1 MHAYSDIK
9 YESGSQV
16 SFNGMK
22 ITAIKQQVKNPERVS
37 IFADGKY
44 EFSLS
49 LDELVKYKLKNN
61 GELDK
66 ADIKK
71 FKKISADGKLRARAL
86 EWLLNRPHSE
96 REFRDYL
103 YKKKVEPEQI
113 DNLVQEMT
121 EKGYLDNAKFAA
133 WFTELQARRGKSDRA
148 IRAELFKKG
157 IARETADEV
166 LENGAGDEAERL
178 RAVVEKKR
186 KLSRYKNDP
195 QKLMQYL
202 VGQGFNWQLVKEEL
216 AKGQPD
222 ENT

>member
-1 MHAYSDIK
+1 
-9 YESGSQV
+9 
-16 SFNGMK
+16 MK
-22 ITAIKQQVKNPERVS
+22 VTSIKQQVKNPERVS
-37 IFADGKY
+37 VFVDGKY

-49 LDELVKYKLKNN
+49 FDELVKYKLKNN
-61 GELDK
+61 DEFSA

-113 DNLVQEMT
+113 ESLVGEMA
-121 EKGYLDNAKFAA
+121 ERGYLDNAKFAA

-157 IARETADEV
+157 IGRELADQTVE
-166 LENGAGDEAERL
+166 EGAGDEAERL
-178 RAVVEKKR
+178 KAIVEKKR
-186 KLSRYKNDP
+186 HLSRYKNDP
-195 QKLMQYL
+195 QKLIQYL
-202 VGQGFNWQLVKEEL
+202 IGKGFSWQLVKETL
-216 AKGQPD
+216 ALKSPE

>member
-1 MHAYSDIK
+1 
-9 YESGSQV
+9 
-16 SFNGMK
+16 MK
-22 ITAIKQQVKNPERVS
+22 VTSIKQQVKNPERVS
-37 IFADGKY
+37 VFVDGKY

-49 LDELVKYKLKNN
+49 FDELVKYKLKNN
-61 GELDK
+61 DEFSA

-113 DNLVQEMT
+113 ESLVGEMA
-121 EKGYLDNAKFAA
+121 ERGYLDNAKFAA

-157 IARETADEV
+157 ISRELADQTVE
-166 LENGAGDEAERL
+166 EGAGDEAERL
-178 RAVVEKKR
+178 KAIVEKKR
-186 KLSRYKNDP
+186 HLSRYKNDP
-195 QKLMQYL
+195 QKLIQYL
-202 VGQGFNWQLVKEEL
+202 IGKGFSWQLVKETL
-216 AKGQPD
+216 ALKSPE